1 MKLPG
6 FLISIE
12 GIDGAGKSLLAQN
25 LYKELLKQNK
35 QVVLTKEPG
44 GTPFG
49 QSLREILHYSKE
61 KICATAE
68 FLIFAADRAQ
78 HLEQV
83 LIPALKEGKIVISDR
98 MGESSVAYQGY
109 GRNLDVEMI
118 QSINKWALQRLE
130 PNLILYIQIDAQTAL
145 ERVFKRNEVLTSF
158 EKEKMDFWKKVT
170 DGYEKILHNKTN
182 VVILDGKLSPEEICK
197 NAMEAIENA
206 RSLRNG
212 LP

>member
-12 GIDGAGKSLLAQN
+12 GIDGAGKSLLAHN
-25 LYKELLKQNK
+25 LYKELSKQNK
-35 QVVLTKEPG
+35 KIVLTKEPG

-61 KICATAE
+61 KIGSIAE

-83 LIPALKEGKIVISDR
+83 LIPALKEGNIVISDR

-118 QSINKWALQRLE
+118 QNINKWALQNLE

-145 ERVFKRNEVLTSF
+145 ERVFKRNEVPTSF
-158 EKEKMDFWKKVT
+158 EKEKMDFWNKVT
-170 DGYEKILHNKTN
+170 DGYEKILKNKTS
-182 VVILDGKLSPEEICK
+182 VVKLDGKLSPEEICK
-197 NAMEAIENA
+197 NALKEIEK
-206 RSLRNG
+206 RIQ
-212 LP
+212 P